1 MFDKIIDLYYE
12 GYSEGEI
19 AAKLGI
25 PLYEVKDAL
34 DDWYDINYPGY
45 YDDEW

>member
-1 MFDKIIDLYYE
+1 MYNKIINLYYE

-25 PLYEVKDAL
+25 PLYEVRDVL
-34 DDWYDINYPGY
+34 DDYFE
-45 YDDEW
+45 DDW